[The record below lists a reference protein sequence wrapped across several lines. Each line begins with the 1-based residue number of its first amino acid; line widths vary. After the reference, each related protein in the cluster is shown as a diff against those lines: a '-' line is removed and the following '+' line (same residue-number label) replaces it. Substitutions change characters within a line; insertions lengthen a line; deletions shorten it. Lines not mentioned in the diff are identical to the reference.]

1 MSQATVS
8 LMNAEIRAAIE
19 AFAKSRK
26 ISPNACLQAAAMALA
41 MQPYEGED
49 EAPITTG
56 TASAQAAVAT
66 TSGKPAA
73 SAPATPAK
81 EKAKRPAVRREA
93 NAKSLEFREA
103 VMKKA
108 DELKGKRHTFA
119 EVAKMFDIDPPNAV
133 NNLRWLQNHKKLNF
147 QVVGY
152 ATKQQGQKG
161 RAPAIIEFA

>member
-1 MSQATVS
+1 MSQATLS
-8 LMNAEIRAAIE
+8 LMNPEIKAAIE

-41 MQPYEGED
+41 MQPFEGED
-49 EAPITTG
+49 ETPITTG

-66 TSGKPAA
+66 TSGKPA
-73 SAPATPAK
+73 SAPATAAK